1 MTTRTQE
8 LEKHLPLVRSI
19 QRQTNKCL
27 RIVFLKG
34 LKPKPELTSD
44 PAGAALTG
52 NTVTLTC
59 RMDPSTGWDFYWYKH
74 TLNSET
80 KKTETN
86 SYRVKIDSVSD
97 GGQYWCRAGRGKPVY
112 YTQYSDALWV
122 NVTAASLSSLLV
134 TGVVVGLS
142 VFLLIFISLVLLWRY
157 KKNKDQQRNIN
168 QTSDPNQSAESQTEN
183 SPLQSEPNNVTYS
196 EVRRKEKKSKNKNI
210 DTAGPSDLV
219 YAQIDIKDK
228 KKTKGKAASLSSLLV
243 TGVVV
248 GLSVFLL
255 IFISLVLLWRY
266 KKNKDQQRNI
276 NQTSDPNQSAE
287 SQTEN
292 SPLQS
297 EPNNVTYSEVRRKEK
312 KSKNKNID
320 TAGPSDLVYVQIDI
334 KDKKKT
340 KGKGKSSESGDTF
353 YSELKHNTDRGA
365 DAGDATCAQPIRK
378 KNKTQ
383 RMGLWRK
390 RAFAVVGKES
400 GKQRYRLL
408 GSSHCCGGEEV
419 EKRLLRVWT
428 LLRQ

>member
-1 MTTRTQE
+1 M
-8 LEKHLPLVRSI
+8 
-19 QRQTNKCL
+19 C
-27 RIVFLKG
+27 RINFSP
-34 LKPKPELTSD
+34 KPKPELTSD

-74 TLNSET
+74 TLNPET

-183 SPLQSEPNNVTYS
+183 SPLQSD
-196 EVRRKEKKSKNKNI
+196 I
-210 DTAGPSDLV
+210 DTAGHSDLV
-219 YAQIDIKDK
+219 YA
-228 KKTKGKAASLSSLLV
+228 
-243 TGVVV
+243 
-248 GLSVFLL
+248 
-255 IFISLVLLWRY
+255 
-266 KKNKDQQRNI
+266 
-276 NQTSDPNQSAE
+276 
-287 SQTEN
+287 
-292 SPLQS
+292 
-297 EPNNVTYSEVRRKEK
+297 
-312 KSKNKNID
+312 
-320 TAGPSDLVYVQIDI
+320 QIDI

-378 KNKTQ
+378 KNKT
-383 RMGLWRK
+383 RK
-390 RAFAVVGKES
+390 NSVTFV
-400 GKQRYRLL
+400 Q
-408 GSSHCCGGEEV
+408 
-419 EKRLLRVWT
+419 
-428 LLRQ
+428 